1 MTEQILDMSAKK
13 IAERVGSRKLS
24 ASEVASAFIERI
36 EKVNPVINAICTL
49 SDTILEEARAIDG
62 RLASGG

>member
-13 IAERVGSRKLS
+13 IAERVGTRKLS

-36 EKVNPVINAICTL
+36 EGKSCYKCYL
-49 SDTILEEARAIDG
+49 YFK
-62 RLASGG
+62 